1 MNISSNQDFSN
12 IGYYFLMFMVDYYK
26 RVGNLNLSFDEM
38 MVLNT
43 VASHLAYNLVPSQTL
58 SVDEVLNLKNE
69 KIQKIHDKSKLS
81 ILSIANILDQPKE
94 SIRRRVNKLIKL
106 NLIIKDKKTNGI
118 MLTEKYREITK
129 KFGVVTLDKF
139 ILLIQNMDKNNFLSE
154 ILNENK
160 KNQKIVEAL
169 DNKN

>member
-1 MNISSNQDFSN
+1 MKISSNQDYSSV
-12 IGYYFLMFMVDYYK
+12 GYYFLMFMVDYYK
-26 RVGNLNLSFDEM
+26 RVGKLKLSFDEM

-106 NLIIKDKKTNGI
+106 NLIIKDEKANGI
-118 MLTEKYREITK
+118 MLTEKYREIAK

-139 ILLIQNMDKNNFLSE
+139 VLLIQNMDKNNFLSE
-154 ILNENK
+154 VLTENNK
-160 KNQKIVEAL
+160 YQQIIEAL

>member
-1 MNISSNQDFSN
+1 MNYSSNQDFLN
-12 IGYYFLMFMVDYYK
+12 AGYFFLMFMVDYYK

-43 VASHLAYNLVPSQTL
+43 VASHLAYNLDSSQTL
-58 SVDEVLNLKNE
+58 SVEEMLNLKNE
-69 KIQKIHDKSKLS
+69 KIQKIHHKSKLS

-94 SIRRRVNKLIKL
+94 SVRRRVNKLIKL

-118 MLTEKYREITK
+118 MLTEKYREIIK
-129 KFGVVTLDKF
+129 KFGVVTTNKF

-154 ILNENK
+154 ILNDNK
-160 KNQKIVEAL
+160 KNIKIVEAL